1 MRIRQR
7 SNRRGRIQVWRRAQ
21 LFDHVGFD
29 DAKAFLILSCEFTF
43 SSKTDGELEEN
54 ERKKEYSASAR
65 RRRRRRRRSKHI
77 LIRGERRPKMSFQ
90 KSSSVSHDRYKND
103 KEKNKKKMS
112 LDVSPLHAAVVRKD
126 GLARSSHSHE

>member
-1 MRIRQR
+1 MGSWKKTRERKSTRRQR
-7 SNRRGRIQVWRRAQ
+7 VVVVVVVVVVRNTYSLLGV
-21 LFDHVGFD
+21 
-29 DAKAFLILSCEFTF
+29 
-43 SSKTDGELEEN
+43 
-54 ERKKEYSASAR
+54 KEDQ
-65 RRRRRRRRSKHI
+65 KC
-77 LIRGERRPKMSFQ
+77 LSFQ

>member
-1 MRIRQR
+1 
-7 SNRRGRIQVWRRAQ
+7 
-21 LFDHVGFD
+21 
-29 DAKAFLILSCEFTF
+29 
-43 SSKTDGELEEN
+43 
-54 ERKKEYSASAR
+54 
-65 RRRRRRRRSKHI
+65 
-77 LIRGERRPKMSFQ
+77 MSFQ

>member
-1 MRIRQR
+1 MG
-7 SNRRGRIQVWRRAQ
+7 SW
-21 LFDHVGFD
+21 
-29 DAKAFLILSCEFTF
+29 K
-43 SSKTDGELEEN
+43 KTR
-54 ERKKEYSASAR
+54 ERKSTRRQR
-65 RRRRRRRRSKHI
+65 RRRRRVVFETHTR
-77 LIRGERRPKMSFQ
+77 IRGERRPKCLSFQ